1 MTESEIEVK
10 LRALKSEHDGL
21 YWKFVALERKVNSLE
36 SELRRVRRY

>member
-1 MTESEIEVK
+1 MIESELEVK

-36 SELRRVRRY
+36 SEVRRFRK